1 MSRIRVTKEF
11 SFDMAHALKDYKGK
25 CENIHGHTYHL
36 AVTILGEVL
45 KEKSPRQ
52 GMVLDFGDLKKIVRE
67 QILEVFDHV
76 LVLNESD
83 SRKDSVAALDTKLI
97 LTPYQPTA
105 ENLLLD
111 FVNRIKTHLPPGI
124 RLHSIKLRET
134 ATSYAEW
141 FADDN
146 QSPV

>member
-1 MSRIRVTKEF
+1 MSRVRVTKEF

-36 AVTILGEVL
+36 AVTIIGEVIR
-45 KEKSPRQ
+45 ENTPRL
-52 GMVLDFGDLKKIVRE
+52 GMVLDFGDVKKVVRE
-67 QILEVFDHV
+67 HIVDVFDHV
-76 LVLNESD
+76 LVLNETD
-83 SRKDSVAALDTKLI
+83 SRKDSVSAIDTKLI

-111 FVNRIKTHLPPGI
+111 FVNRIKTRLPAGVK
-124 RLHSIKLRET
+124 LHSMKLRET

-141 FADDN
+141 FADD
-146 QSPV
+146 QL